1 MGQIKITNLKK
12 TFAETEA
19 LKSISLHVREGE
31 FSVLLGPSGC
41 GKTTLLRIVAGLETM
56 TSGQI
61 LLGDTDISELPIQ
74 KRNIAMVFQNYAIFP
89 HMTVYDNIGFGLKM
103 KKVEESK
110 AAKQI
115 EEAMELMHIE
125 QLRDR
130 LSSQLSGGQRQ
141 RVAVARALAMKPDVL
156 LMDEPLSNLD
166 ALLRLEMR
174 AELKAL
180 LEGQNTTTLYVTHDQ
195 IEAMSLADRIAIMYQ
210 GEIVQYG
217 NTSEIYH
224 QPATTFVGEFIGNPP
239 MNVVALSE
247 ISSQEE
253 LMRPVM
259 SLLQQSA
266 KKIPMLRKEAPAN
279 LSLGVR
285 ADDLVVQKDSMP
297 KEKAWKLKAMVV
309 ETLGASLHITT
320 RLGNQLL
327 RVIAANESGIK
338 SGDDIYVV
346 PANPRWFDSK
356 DKLIS

>member
-247 ISSQEE
+247 ISSEEE

-259 SLLQQSA
+259 SLA
-266 KKIPMLRKEAPAN
+266 ATKREEDTDAERKEAPAN
-279 LSLGVR
+279 LSLGLR

-297 KEKAWKLKAMVV
+297 KEKAWKLKANGGGNFGR
-309 ETLGASLHITT
+309 ELAHHHPARQPTT
-320 RLGNQLL
+320 ACDCGKRERYQ
-327 RVIAANESGIK
+327 E
-338 SGDDIYVV
+338 
-346 PANPRWFDSK
+346 W
-356 DKLIS
+356 